1 LAEVILNKILVIGG
15 AGFIGKN
22 IIEHYAKNKRN
33 KIDVIDNFSR
43 GQNDKFLKKILLN
56 KNIKILKL
64 DLSSSRINLKN
75 LKNSYDYIYQLAA
88 ILGVE
93 NVLNNPEKVLVNN
106 YQIQY
111 NSILIAKRQLKLK
124 KFIFF
129 STSEVHIG
137 SLKHLKVKFPTKE
150 NFPIALDDLYNP
162 RTSYSLSKI
171 YGEALLHFS
180 KLDYIILRPYNIY
193 GPRMGMSHVIPQILK
208 KIIKEKKFINVF
220 SPNHS
225 RSFCFIDD
233 AIKQI
238 INLTHNN
245 KIKNS
250 VHNIGNDKGE
260 IKIKDLVKILVK
272 ICSKEKLKLK
282 FKNKNISNS
291 PKRRV
296 PYINKN
302 YQKNINFTPLRKGC
316 EITYNWYLK
325 NFFND

>member
-1 LAEVILNKILVIGG
+1 MNKILVIGG

-75 LKNSYDYIYQLAA
+75 LKNNYDYIYQLAA

-296 PYINKN
+296 PYINNN

-316 EITYNWYLK
+316 EITYDWYLK